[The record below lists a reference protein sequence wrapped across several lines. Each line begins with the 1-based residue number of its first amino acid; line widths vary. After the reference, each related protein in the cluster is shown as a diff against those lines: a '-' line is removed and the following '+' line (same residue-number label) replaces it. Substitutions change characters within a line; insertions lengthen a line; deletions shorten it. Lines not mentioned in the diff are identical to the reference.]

1 MWQVV
6 GHKWAVELLERSL
19 ANGRTAHAYLLLG
32 LPQIGKTALALN
44 FAQALNCLDEGK
56 PCGQC
61 RSCLKIAHG
70 NHPDVRVIEA
80 VNGTIKID
88 QMRAM
93 QREVALSPHEGRW
106 KVYIIRQMERA
117 TTEAANCL
125 LKTLEEPPAQVVLML
140 TASDMDQL
148 LPTIISRCQVL
159 NLRPPPMLLVQ
170 KALEERWGVDP
181 ERAKLL
187 ARLSGGRLGWA
198 VRASEDEALLQ
209 KRERRLDEMMDL
221 IGQGRVER
229 LDYAQQLSRNPERLR
244 AVLDLWL
251 SWWRDLLLIKG
262 GSSTEVTNVDREAT
276 LRAQVRGYSL
286 TQVRDFIE
294 ALRTA
299 VWQLEHNAN
308 TRLTLEVLMLSLP
321 VPQPRIGAA
330 DRLHEW
336 RGEAR

>member
-6 GHKWAVELLERSL
+6 GHEWAVKLLERSL
-19 ANGRTAHAYLLLG
+19 ASGRTAHAYLLLG
-32 LPQIGKTALALN
+32 LPQIGKTTLALN
-44 FAQALNCLDEGK
+44 FAQALNCQDEEK

-61 RSCLKIAHG
+61 RSCLKITHG

-80 VNGTIKID
+80 SNGTIKID
-88 QMRAM
+88 QIRAM
-93 QREVALSPHEGRW
+93 QREVALSPHESRW
-106 KVYIIRQMERA
+106 RVYVIRQMERA

-125 LKTLEEPPAQVVLML
+125 LKTLEEPPDQVILML

-159 NLRPPPMLLVQ
+159 NLRPPAMTLVQ

-198 VRASEDEALLQ
+198 VRASEDKAILQ
-209 KRERRLDEMMDL
+209 KRKRHLDEMMEL

-229 LDYAQQLSRNPERLR
+229 LRYAQHLSRNPDGLR
-244 AVLDLWL
+244 EVLDLWL

-276 LRAQVRGYSL
+276 LRSQARGYGL
-286 TQVRDFIE
+286 TQVQDFIE

-299 VWQLEHNAN
+299 VWQLEHNVN

-321 VPQPRIGAA
+321 SP
-330 DRLHEW
+330 
-336 RGEAR
+336 

>member
-32 LPQIGKTALALN
+32 LPQIGKTTLALN
-44 FAQALNCLDEGK
+44 FAQTLNCLDEAK

-80 VNGTIKID
+80 INGTIKID
-88 QMRAM
+88 QIRAM
-93 QREVALSPHEGRW
+93 QREVTLSPHEGRW
-106 KVYIIRQMERA
+106 KVYIIHQMERA

-125 LKTLEEPPAQVVLML
+125 LKTLEEPPAQVILML

-159 NLRPPPMLLVQ
+159 SLRPPSTLLVQ
-170 KALEERWGVDP
+170 TTLEERWGIDP
-181 ERAKLL
+181 ERARLL

-198 VRASEDEALLQ
+198 VQASEDEAILR
-209 KRERRLDEMMDL
+209 KRDRRLDEMIELM
-221 IGQGRVER
+221 GQGRVKR
-229 LDYAQQLSRNPERLR
+229 LRYAQHLSTSSDGLR
-244 AVLDLWL
+244 EVLDLWL

-262 GSSTEVTNVDREAT
+262 GSATEVTNVDREAI
-276 LRAQVRGYSL
+276 LYSQAQSYSL
-286 TQVRDFIE
+286 TQVRGFIE
-294 ALRTA
+294 ALRAA

-321 VPQPRIGAA
+321 VP
-330 DRLHEW
+330 
-336 RGEAR
+336 

>member
-6 GHKWAVELLERSL
+6 GHEWAVELLERGL

-32 LPQIGKTALALN
+32 LPQIGKTTLALN
-44 FAQALNCLDEGK
+44 FAQALNCLNEGK

-70 NHPDVRVIEA
+70 SHPDVRVIEA

-88 QMRAM
+88 QIRAM
-93 QREVALSPHEGRW
+93 QREVALSPHEGHW
-106 KVYIIRQMERA
+106 KVYVIRQMERA
-117 TTEAANCL
+117 TIEAANCL
-125 LKTLEEPPAQVVLML
+125 LKTLEEPPDQVILML

-159 NLRPPPMLLVQ
+159 NLRPPAMTLVQ

-181 ERAKLL
+181 ERARLL

-198 VRASEDEALLQ
+198 VRASEDEAILR
-209 KRERRLDEMMDL
+209 KREKSLDEMIELM
-221 IGQGRVER
+221 GQKRVER
-229 LDYAQQLSRNPERLR
+229 LRYAQHLSQSPDGLR
-244 AVLDLWL
+244 KVLDLWL

-262 GSSTEVTNVDREAT
+262 DSSTEVTNVDREAT
-276 LRAQVRGYSL
+276 LRSQARGYSL
-286 TQVRDFIE
+286 TQVRGFIE

-321 VPQPRIGAA
+321 SP
-330 DRLHEW
+330 
-336 RGEAR
+336 

>member
-6 GHKWAVELLERSL
+6 GHEWAVELLERSR
-19 ANGRTAHAYLLLG
+19 ANGRVAHAYLLIG
-32 LPQIGKTALALN
+32 LPQIGKTTLALN
-44 FAQALNCLDEGK
+44 FAQALHCLGEGK

-70 NHPDVRVIEA
+70 NHPDVRIIEA

-88 QMRAM
+88 QIRSM

-125 LKTLEEPPAQVVLML
+125 LKTLEEPPAQVILML
-140 TASDMDQL
+140 TASDIDQL

-159 NLRPPPMLLVQ
+159 NLRPPSVLLVQ
-170 KALEERWGVDP
+170 KVLEGRWGVDL

-198 VRASEDEALLQ
+198 VRASEDEAILR
-209 KRERRLDEMMDL
+209 KRERRLDEMTELM
-221 IGQGRVER
+221 GQGRVER
-229 LDYAQQLSRNPERLR
+229 LRYAQQLSQSPDGLR
-244 AVLDLWL
+244 EVLDLWL
-251 SWWRDLLLIKG
+251 IWWRDLLLIKG
-262 GSSTEVTNVDREAT
+262 GSSTEVTNIDREAT
-276 LRAQVRGYSL
+276 LRSQAQGYNL
-286 TQVRDFIE
+286 TQMRDFIE
-294 ALRTA
+294 ALRAA

-308 TRLTLEVLMLSLP
+308 TRLALEVLMLSLP
-321 VPQPRIGAA
+321 VP
-330 DRLHEW
+330 
-336 RGEAR
+336 

>member
-6 GHKWAVELLERSL
+6 GHEWAVELLERSL
-19 ANGRTAHAYLLLG
+19 ANGRVAHAYLLIG
-32 LPQIGKTALALN
+32 LPQIGKTTLALN
-44 FAQALNCLDEGK
+44 FAQALHCLGEGK

-88 QMRAM
+88 QIRSM
-93 QREVALSPHEGRW
+93 QRGVALSPHEGRW

-125 LKTLEEPPAQVVLML
+125 LKTLEEPPAQVILML
-140 TASDMDQL
+140 TASDIDQL

-159 NLRPPPMLLVQ
+159 NLRPPSVLLVQ
-170 KALEERWGVDP
+170 KVLEGRWGVDP
-181 ERAKLL
+181 EQAKLL

-198 VRASEDEALLQ
+198 VRASEDAAILR
-209 KRERRLDEMMDL
+209 KRERRLDEMMEL
-221 IGQGRVER
+221 MGQGRVER
-229 LDYAQQLSRNPERLR
+229 LRYAQQISQSPDGLR
-244 AVLDLWL
+244 EVLDLWL
-251 SWWRDLLLIKG
+251 IWWRDLLLIKG
-262 GSSTEVTNVDREAT
+262 GSSTEITNIDHEAT
-276 LRAQVRGYSL
+276 LRSQAQGYNL

-308 TRLTLEVLMLSLP
+308 TRLTLEILMLSLP
-321 VPQPRIGAA
+321 VP
-330 DRLHEW
+330 
-336 RGEAR
+336 

>member
-32 LPQIGKTALALN
+32 LPQIGKTTLALN
-44 FAQALNCLDEGK
+44 FAQVLNCLGEGK

-88 QMRAM
+88 QIRAM
-93 QREVALSPHEGRW
+93 QREVVLSPHEGRW
-106 KVYIIRQMERA
+106 KIYIIRQMERA

-125 LKTLEEPPAQVVLML
+125 LKTLEEPPDQVILVL

-159 NLRPPPMLLVQ
+159 NLRPPSRLLVQ
-170 KALEERWGVDP
+170 KALEERWEVDP
-181 ERAKLL
+181 GRARLL
-187 ARLSGGRLGWA
+187 ARLSDGRLGWA
-198 VRASEDEALLQ
+198 VRASGDEAILR
-209 KRERRLDEMMDL
+209 KRERRLDEMMEL
-221 IGQGRVER
+221 MGQGRVER
-229 LDYAQQLSRNPERLR
+229 LRYAQHLSTSPDGLR
-244 AVLDLWL
+244 EVLDLWL
-251 SWWRDLLLIKG
+251 SWWRDLLLIEG
-262 GSSTEVTNVDREAT
+262 GSSTEISNVDREAT
-276 LRAQVRGYSL
+276 LRSQARGYSL

-308 TRLTLEVLMLSLP
+308 TRLTLEILMLNLP
-321 VPQPRIGAA
+321 I
-330 DRLHEW
+330 L
-336 RGEAR
+336 